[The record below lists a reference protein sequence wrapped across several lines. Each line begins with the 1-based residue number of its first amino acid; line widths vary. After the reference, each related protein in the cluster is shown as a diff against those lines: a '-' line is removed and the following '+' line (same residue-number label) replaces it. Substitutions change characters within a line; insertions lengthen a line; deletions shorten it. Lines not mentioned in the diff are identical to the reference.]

1 MREVAAVSCAGRPS
15 LESLMERYAAAS
27 GTCRVYGDGVDAK
40 CLTAAELVDEA
51 RKCGTVPMLE
61 CIGDGGATTFRN

>member
-1 MREVAAVSCAGRPS
+1 
-15 LESLMERYAAAS
+15 MERYAAAS